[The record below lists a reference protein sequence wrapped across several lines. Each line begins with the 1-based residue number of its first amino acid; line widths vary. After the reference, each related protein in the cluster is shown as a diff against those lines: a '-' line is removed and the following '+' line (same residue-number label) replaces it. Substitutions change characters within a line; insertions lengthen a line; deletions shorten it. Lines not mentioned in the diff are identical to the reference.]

1 MAEAAAA
8 PRSPTA
14 RSPSRRRRPPPA
26 PAPRAAR
33 QAEAGGEAFVT
44 ISPAAADYIRASAAE
59 QGRPEG
65 VRLRILA
72 GGCSGLEYKLDLLE
86 PGETAGAGDREV
98 VSNGVT
104 MLMDLK
110 SAIHVTGS
118 VIDYEDG
125 PAAPRLPHQ
134 QPERHLH
141 LLLRGQLRRLSG
153 AGGLRLGRRGRQP
166 VGRRGRRVQLGGV
179 VHQDRTDRRRRRGRG
194 GRGLGEGARDVR
206 AALPGDEVGV
216 RVDAVAA
223 AGVGLEVQV
232 RRRRDGL
239 AGVADEARSPGRR

>member
-1 MAEAAAA
+1 MAETALTPAAPDRPLTLEEKKAAA
-8 PRSPTA
+8 RA
-14 RSPSRRRRPPPA
+14 RA
-26 PAPRAAR
+26 RAAR

-44 ISPAAADYIRASAAE
+44 ISPAAAAYIRSSAAE

-86 PGETAGAGDREV
+86 PGETAAAGDREV

-125 PAAPRLPHQ
+125 
-134 QPERHLH
+134 
-141 LLLRGQLRRLSG
+141 LLRRGFRINNPNATSTCSCGDSFG
-153 AGGLRLGRRGRQP
+153 A
-166 VGRRGRRVQLGGV
+166 
-179 VHQDRTDRRRRRGRG
+179 
-194 GRGLGEGARDVR
+194 
-206 AALPGDEVGV
+206 
-216 RVDAVAA
+216 
-223 AGVGLEVQV
+223 
-232 RRRRDGL
+232 
-239 AGVADEARSPGRR
+239 